1 VEKAAKPSEQ
11 YPYYLLVRRLPGM
24 KHSAPLTSNNPYILD
39 AFPEPFVEI
48 NSATAKKLKIS
59 DGDRVELK
67 SAMGAVQ
74 IKALVNE
81 RIRPDCLMYLHN
93 FGHTVPELSLS
104 KGDTSDGNLVPDRP
118 RAKGKDMDWSAC
130 AWMSDVCVGVQKV

>member
-1 VEKAAKPSEQ
+1 MEKAAKPSEQ

-48 NSATAKKLKIS
+48 NSSTAKKLKIN

-67 SAMGAVQ
+67 TAIGAVQ
-74 IKALVNE
+74 IKAMLSE

-104 KGDTSDGNLVPDRP
+104 KGTPATGTWCPTGPVLKEKTWTGPHAP
-118 RAKGKDMDWSAC
+118 G
-130 AWMSDVCVGVQKV
+130 